1 MQHVPN
7 NHTNLFQPLSIPAI
21 KGVMSFLSNKY
32 QDWYA
37 NQVCKQMERSVE
49 SYDVKVDVTL
59 TKLKSLRT
67 GWVMDYHKEI

>member
-1 MQHVPN
+1 
-7 NHTNLFQPLSIPAI
+7 
-21 KGVMSFLSNKY
+21 
-32 QDWYA
+32 
-37 NQVCKQMERSVE
+37 MERSVE